1 MLTSC
6 IKGWTNRLGTQITLV
21 LAGLSKGNM
30 ERELSVAVSNLGWQR
45 VLVEVRIALSIQ
57 ELQELQRRS
66 SQEQWTIVLQ
76 ALQPHEAESE
86 QVAREQQVTDRQT
99 TYHASS

>member
-30 ERELSVAVSNLGWQR
+30 ERELSVVESNLVWQR
-45 VLVEVRIALSIQ
+45 FPQDVRITLAIQ

-76 ALQPHEAESE
+76 ALQPH
-86 QVAREQQVTDRQT
+86 
-99 TYHASS
+99 

>member
-1 MLTSC
+1 M
-6 IKGWTNRLGTQITLV
+6 GQ
-21 LAGLSKGNM
+21 GLSVDESM
-30 ERELSVAVSNLGWQR
+30 LVWQR
-45 VLVEVRIALSIQ
+45 VPQDVRITLAIQ

-86 QVAREQQVTDRQT
+86 QVARDEQQVTDRQT
-99 TYHASS
+99 RITLVANWD